1 MTSRIINFLRGSA
14 TDYLARKLTELQ
26 NLPDHQL
33 ERCHNVVQWMFPT
46 DIPSKFYQDAPVLTP
61 EDIETI
67 QNDLVIQG
75 AIQLSLTRMIWFYQ
89 ANNYWLTQK
98 NHNYLRITRI
108 LRCLWLA
115 NLKHDYVSMQK
126 VLDDIFID
134 YPDIIGEETYLYWK
148 NANNDIF
155 LKQPDKLPTPLRVS
169 LPSAVEV
176 ANALDEDLDQ
186 DPYWFGYT

>member
-67 QNDLVIQG
+67 QNEMLDRLADLET
-75 AIQLSLTRMIWFYQ
+75 QLQVTQIALVAHQETNDEHEYRIRELE
-89 ANNYWLTQK
+89 NN
-98 NHNYLRITRI
+98 
-108 LRCLWLA
+108 
-115 NLKHDYVSMQK
+115 
-126 VLDDIFID
+126 
-134 YPDIIGEETYLYWK
+134 
-148 NANNDIF
+148 
-155 LKQPDKLPTPLRVS
+155 
-169 LPSAVEV
+169 LPS
-176 ANALDEDLDQ
+176 ND
-186 DPYWFGYT
+186 TMM

>member
-89 ANNYWLTQK
+89 ANDYWLTQK

-115 NLKHDYVSMQK
+115 NLKHDYVSMQT

-155 LKQPDKLPTPLRVS
+155 LKQPDKLPTPIRVS